1 MEEGREEEEGRGGGE
16 RGRGEEEG
24 RGGGKRRKEEEEGG
38 GGGKAVRGW
47 GEKIERER
55 RDERGRDG
63 VGTEGM
69 RGRVIALFPVAR
81 KIGGSAWERG

>member
-1 MEEGREEEEGRGGGE
+1 M
-16 RGRGEEEG
+16 
-24 RGGGKRRKEEEEGG
+24 
-38 GGGKAVRGW
+38 RGW

-69 RGRVIALFPVAR
+69 RGRVKANTHKPSPPSELVA
-81 KIGGSAWERG
+81 GH